1 MNSKSKRGALSPCN
15 LFTMVNQKANLE
27 VFELL
32 RERKLKPMDLGLIYY
47 LCNYVN
53 LSNSKISLTPSYVSE
68 ELGIRLAD
76 IQMGF
81 KRLRDNFI
89 LGKGATR
96 GVPFFMLNPR
106 FCHIGD
112 TNLQDKRLREFHK
125 LFD

>member
-15 LFTMVNQKANLE
+15 LFTMVNQKACLE
-27 VFELL
+27 VSKLCK
-32 RERKLKPMDLGLIYY
+32 ERKLKPMDGMVLLH
-47 LCNYVN
+47 LLNYVG

-76 IQMGF
+76 VQMSF